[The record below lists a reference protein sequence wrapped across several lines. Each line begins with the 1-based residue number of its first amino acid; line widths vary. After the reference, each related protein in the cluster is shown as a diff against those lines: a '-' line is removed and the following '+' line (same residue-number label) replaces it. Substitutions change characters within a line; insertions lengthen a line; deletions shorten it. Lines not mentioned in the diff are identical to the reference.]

1 MGLNF
6 DTHPNGGRD
15 GNEINQGPGVQDAFM
30 LGLGFRVSGAPAF
43 LRLIWGF
50 PKIGDKNIAP

>member
-1 MGLNF
+1 M
-6 DTHPNGGRD
+6 GGRD

-50 PKIGDKNIAP
+50 PKIGDSNIAP